1 MQPICYA
8 CKNQVSSR
16 ERELASTP
24 NQNDQVNQQWLELIA
39 HQSARVPFP
48 VGLVML
54 ALAQIAAL
62 HIPLSFVLP
71 WLAAVF
77 LVLVL
82 RYILLRRLPQQTHLP
97 FRRKLVL
104 VVGLSAINGSVH
116 ALSLLVF
123 PYITDHEKL
132 FFTMLLLALCTGAT
146 STTAGHRLTF
156 FAYYLP
162 IVGMLMFAWAH
173 NVDSQ
178 NHTWTDKALPLLIGF
193 YGLTLAGVA
202 RATNKV
208 FVESCQIREKE
219 HDLNQQLQQALAQAQ
234 EANHAKTRFLAAASH
249 DLRQPLHTQS
259 MLVATLSLRKL
270 DARSTEIVRMLVE
283 SNDTLAKLLDGLLD
297 ISKLDA
303 GIIETNKQQFLMQ
316 PLVLQHFT
324 QVEAAIRAKNLL
336 PVLLC
341 ECDAAVE
348 TDPQLFLRILRNL
361 TDNAIKF
368 TEHGQI
374 RIEVRSDAHFVQ
386 VYVSDTG
393 PGISAEHFDKI
404 FQEFYQIE
412 NPERDRAKGLGL
424 GLSIVKRLTDL
435 LGIELLFTSSTQTG
449 TEFGLRLPI
458 VSGQPLPEPDEAPA
472 PTRQLPFALT
482 VLIVDDE
489 ENVRKSVRILLEE
502 LGCRCLEASNS
513 AEAVKVAEQTPP
525 DFILADF
532 RLRGDDS
539 GIQTINALRQRWPR
553 TQAVLVSGDTAPDRQ
568 REAHNAGIRLLHKP
582 LSLDQLKHEL
592 DIVKH

>member
-1 MQPICYA
+1 
-8 CKNQVSSR
+8 
-16 ERELASTP
+16 LAGIP
-24 NQNDQVNQQWLELIA
+24 NQNDQVDQQWLELIA

-54 ALAQIAAL
+54 ALGQIAAL
-62 HIPLSFVLP
+62 HISPAIVLP

-82 RYILLRRLPQQTHLP
+82 RYIFLRRLPQQTHLP

-123 PYITDHEKL
+123 PYISDHEKL
-132 FFTMLLLALCTGAT
+132 FFTLLLLALCTGAT
-146 STTAGHRLTF
+146 STTAGHRMTF
-156 FAYYLP
+156 FAYFLP
-162 IVGMLMFAWAH
+162 IVGMLIFAWAN
-173 NVDSQ
+173 NVDGN
-178 NHTWTDKALPLLIGF
+178 NHTWTDKALPFLIGF
-193 YGLTLAGVA
+193 YGLTLIGVA
-202 RATNKV
+202 KATNKI

-270 DARSTEIVRMLVE
+270 DPRSTEIVRMLME

-303 GIIETNKQQFLMQ
+303 GIVELNKQQFLIQ
-316 PLVLQHFT
+316 PLVLQHFA
-324 QVEAAIRAKNLL
+324 QIEGSIRAKNLL

-341 ECDAAVE
+341 ECDAVVE

-361 TDNAIKF
+361 ADNAIKF

-374 RIEVRSDAHFVQ
+374 RLEVRSDAHFVD
-386 VYVSDTG
+386 VCVSDTG
-393 PGISAEHFDKI
+393 PGIPEACFDKI

-412 NPERDRAKGLGL
+412 NPERDRTKGLGL

-435 LGIELLFTSSTQTG
+435 LGIELRFTSSLQTG
-449 TEFGLRLPI
+449 TEFHLRLPI
-458 VSGQPLPEPDEAPA
+458 VSNPAIAAPDAMQPGHKGGQ
-472 PTRQLPFALT
+472 FALL

-489 ENVRKSVRILLEE
+489 ENVRTSVRILLEE
-502 LGCRCLEASNS
+502 LGCRCMEADSSAAAVAALEQ
-513 AEAVKVAEQTPP
+513 AVP

-539 GIQTINALRQRWPR
+539 GIRTISAIRQRCPGLP
-553 TQAVLVSGDTAPDRQ
+553 AVLVSGDTAPDRQ

-582 LSLDQLKHEL
+582 LSLQQLQQEL
-592 DIVKH
+592 SSVKQSF